1 MLGKNL
7 MLSQK
12 TSTVLMM
19 YSIFNI
25 STSSR
30 FRTVPYGWCG
40 PSEHAVVSVVV
51 AENGNGHYSV
61 ILAIIQLFSPLS
73 SYSRLYVSCSRLA
86 FLYSVQLFYP
96 LSLCFVQSA
105 VYILS
110 RPSVPGKLNFFN
122 LLEHII
128 ISKAN
133 DSVELKPNK
142 KVNWHAGGVVV
153 CTGTWNKGG
162 LVGVMFSSRT
172 HKRNKYV

>member
-1 MLGKNL
+1 
-7 MLSQK
+7 
-12 TSTVLMM
+12 M

-25 STSSR
+25 STSSQ

-51 AENGNGHYSV
+51 AENGNGQYSV
-61 ILAIIQLFSPLS
+61 ILAIFQLFSPLF
-73 SYSRLYVSCSRLA
+73 SYSRHFSVILAIMSVVLA
-86 FLYSVQLFYP
+86 FMSVVLALRFCTVFNYSILFY
-96 LSLCFVQSA
+96 LLCVVQSA
-105 VYILS
+105 VYIWS

-142 KVNWHAGGVVV
+142 KSIGMLSVWLSAPEPGIREV
-153 CTGTWNKGG
+153 
-162 LVGVMFSSRT
+162 
-172 HKRNKYV
+172 

>member
-1 MLGKNL
+1 MLGKKL
-7 MLSQK
+7 DVVQK

-25 STSSR
+25 STSSQ

-61 ILAIIQLFSPLS
+61 ILAIIQLFSPLF
-73 SYSRLYVSCSRLA
+73 SYSRHYPVILA
-86 FLYSVQLFYP
+86 FMSVVLALRFCTVFNYSILFY
-96 LSLCFVQSA
+96 LLCVVQSA
-105 VYILS
+105 VYIWS

-142 KVNWHAGGVVV
+142 KSIGMLAVWLFAPEPEIREV
-153 CTGTWNKGG
+153 
-162 LVGVMFSSRT
+162 
-172 HKRNKYV
+172 

>member
-12 TSTVLMM
+12 NLNSTYDV
-19 YSIFNI
+19 FNI
-25 STSSR
+25 QYFNIKSIPNSAVRLMWAVWACCSVSGCCRKWKRPLFSYSR
-30 FRTVPYGWCG
+30 
-40 PSEHAVVSVVV
+40 
-51 AENGNGHYSV
+51 HYSV
-61 ILAIIQLFSPLS
+61 ILAIIQLFSPL
-73 SYSRLYVSCSRLA
+73 C
-86 FLYSVQLFYP
+86 QLFSP
-96 LSLCFVQSA
+96 CVFVQCSIILSLCFVQSA

-142 KVNWHAGGVVV
+142 KSIGMLAVWLSAPEPEIREV
-153 CTGTWNKGG
+153 
-162 LVGVMFSSRT
+162 
-172 HKRNKYV
+172 

>member
-1 MLGKNL
+1 
-7 MLSQK
+7 
-12 TSTVLMM
+12 MM

-25 STSSR
+25 STSSQ

-86 FLYSVQLFYP
+86 FLYSVQLFYLI
-96 LSLCFVQSA
+96 LSIVCCA
-105 VYILS
+105 KWS

-122 LLEHII
+122 LLKHII

>member
-1 MLGKNL
+1 MKPDPISAKLCPLTRVKWRIFGHFPLLSKNTYQSNLEAMLGKNL

-25 STSSR
+25 STSSQ

-61 ILAIIQLFSPLS
+61 ILAIIQLFSPL
-73 SYSRLYVSCSRLA
+73 C
-86 FLYSVQLFYP
+86 QLFSP
-96 LSLCFVQSA
+96 CVFVQCSIILSLCFVQSA

-110 RPSVPGKLNFFN
+110 RPSVPGKVNFLN

-133 DSVELKPNK
+133 DSVEFKPNK
-142 KVNWHAGGVVV
+142 K
-153 CTGTWNKGG
+153 
-162 LVGVMFSSRT
+162 
-172 HKRNKYV
+172 

>member
-1 MLGKNL
+1 MGKG
-7 MLSQK
+7 LS
-12 TSTVLMM
+12 
-19 YSIFNI
+19 SIFVLLVNI
-25 STSSR
+25 
-30 FRTVPYGWCG
+30 C
-40 PSEHAVVSVVV
+40 
-51 AENGNGHYSV
+51 V
-61 ILAIIQLFSPLS
+61 ICVIFSYPIL
-73 SYSRLYVSCSRLA
+73 V

-96 LSLCFVQSA
+96 CVFVQSA

-153 CTGTWNKGG
+153 CTGT
-162 LVGVMFSSRT
+162 
-172 HKRNKYV
+172 

>member
-1 MLGKNL
+1 MY
-7 MLSQK
+7 S
-12 TSTVLMM
+12 M

-25 STSSR
+25 STSSQ

-61 ILAIIQLFSPLS
+61 ILAIIQLFSPLF
-73 SYSRLYVSCSRLA
+73 SYSRHYPVMLA
-86 FLYSVQLFYP
+86 FMSVVLALRFCTVFNYSILFY
-96 LSLCFVQSA
+96 LLCVVQSA
-105 VYILS
+105 VYKWS

-142 KVNWHAGGVVV
+142 KSIGMLAVWLSAPEPEIREV
-153 CTGTWNKGG
+153 
-162 LVGVMFSSRT
+162 
-172 HKRNKYV
+172 

>member
-1 MLGKNL
+1 M
-7 MLSQK
+7 
-12 TSTVLMM
+12 
-19 YSIFNI
+19 
-25 STSSR
+25 
-30 FRTVPYGWCG
+30 
-40 PSEHAVVSVVV
+40 AVVV

-61 ILAIIQLFSPLS
+61 ILAIIQLFSPC
-73 SYSRLYVSCSRLA
+73 VFVQCSII
-86 FLYSVQLFYP
+86 

-142 KVNWHAGGVVV
+142 KSIGMLAVWLSAPEPEIREV
-153 CTGTWNKGG
+153 
-162 LVGVMFSSRT
+162 
-172 HKRNKYV
+172 

>member
-25 STSSR
+25 STSSQ

-96 LSLCFVQSA
+96 CVLCKVQCTYYHA
-105 VYILS
+105 LAFQARS
-110 RPSVPGKLNFFN
+110 RQGQFSQFIGTYHNKQSQWFCWIQTKQKVAQLACCRCGCLRRN
-122 LLEHII
+122 LE
-128 ISKAN
+128 
-133 DSVELKPNK
+133 
-142 KVNWHAGGVVV
+142 
-153 CTGTWNKGG
+153 
-162 LVGVMFSSRT
+162 
-172 HKRNKYV
+172 

>member
-1 MLGKNL
+1 MY
-7 MLSQK
+7 S
-12 TSTVLMM
+12 M

-25 STSSR
+25 STSSQ

-61 ILAIIQLFSPLS
+61 ILAIIQLFSPLF
-73 SYSRLYVSCSRLA
+73 SYSRHYPVILA
-86 FLYSVQLFYP
+86 FMSVVLALRFCTVFNYSILFY
-96 LSLCFVQSA
+96 LLCVVQSA
-105 VYILS
+105 VYKWS

-142 KVNWHAGGVVV
+142 KVNRHAGGVVV

>member
-1 MLGKNL
+1 MLGKKL
-7 MLSQK
+7 DLVQK
-12 TSTVLMM
+12 TSNVFNVFNV
-19 YSIFNI
+19 FNI
-25 STSSR
+25 QYFNIKSIPNSAVRLMWAVWACCSVSGCCRKWKRPLFSYSR
-30 FRTVPYGWCG
+30 
-40 PSEHAVVSVVV
+40 
-51 AENGNGHYSV
+51 HYPV
-61 ILAIIQLFSPLS
+61 ILAFMSVVLALRFCTVFN
-73 SYSRLYVSCSRLA
+73 YSI
-86 FLYSVQLFYP
+86 LFY
-96 LSLCFVQSA
+96 LLCVVQSA
-105 VYILS
+105 VYKWS

-162 LVGVMFSSRT
+162 LVGVMFSSKT

>member
-1 MLGKNL
+1 
-7 MLSQK
+7 
-12 TSTVLMM
+12 MM

-61 ILAIIQLFSPLS
+61 ILAIIQLFSPLF
-73 SYSRLYVSCSRLA
+73 SYSRH
-86 FLYSVQLFYP
+86 YSVILAIIQLFSP
-96 LSLCFVQSA
+96 LCQLFSPCVFVQCSIILSLCFVQSA

-162 LVGVMFSSRT
+162 LVSVMFSSKT

>member
-1 MLGKNL
+1 M
-7 MLSQK
+7 
-12 TSTVLMM
+12 
-19 YSIFNI
+19 
-25 STSSR
+25 
-30 FRTVPYGWCG
+30 
-40 PSEHAVVSVVV
+40 SVVV

-61 ILAIIQLFSPLS
+61 ILAIIQLFSPLF
-73 SYSRLYVSCSRLA
+73 SYSRHYPVILA
-86 FLYSVQLFYP
+86 FMSVVLALRFCTVFNYS
-96 LSLCFVQSA
+96 
-105 VYILS
+105 ILVFCAKCS
-110 RPSVPGKLNFFN
+110 VHMIRPSVPGKLNFFN

-162 LVGVMFSSRT
+162 LVSVMFSSRT